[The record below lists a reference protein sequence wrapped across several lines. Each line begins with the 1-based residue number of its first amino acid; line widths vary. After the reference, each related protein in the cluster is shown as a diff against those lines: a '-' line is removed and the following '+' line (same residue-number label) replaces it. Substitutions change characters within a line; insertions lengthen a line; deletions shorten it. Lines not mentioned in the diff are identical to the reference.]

1 MGKRIKNC
9 SIKVSV
15 SLFLNDYTSEGR
27 TNPYGKAYRKGR
39 WAKANMVMDDLVVER
54 LRAGDAP
61 TYCILIERL
70 QQPLTGYLHRLVGDR
85 EVALDLAQD
94 TFLQVYKEIGKTSGE
109 LKLDAWIYRIATN
122 YGLRYLNRKRL
133 RQMIHIDGPDGLDDS
148 LATAG
153 PEDQSVTRIV
163 VQQALGRM
171 NPKDAG
177 DSATSLWRS
186 FQLRRNRPY
195 SQDEFGGCSET
206 SGAWCGEV
214 SRGLRRGISDAS
226 AKCRTSVRRG
236 QKRWKLAYVQ

>member
-1 MGKRIKNC
+1 M
-9 SIKVSV
+9 KVSV
-15 SLFLNDYTSEGR
+15 FLFLDDYTSEGG
-27 TNPYGKAYRKGR
+27 TYPYGEAYRKGR
-39 WAKANMVMDDLVVER
+39 RGKANMVMDDLVVER

-61 TYCILIERL
+61 TYCTLIERL

-133 RQMIHIDGPDGLDDS
+133 RQMIHIDGLDDS

-171 NPKDAG
+171 NPKDAAILQLHYG
-177 DSATSLWRS
+177 NS
-186 FQLRRNRPY
+186 FSYEEIGHILKL
-195 SQDEFGGCSET
+195 SSE
-206 SGAWCGEV
+206 AV
-214 SRGLRRGISDAS
+214 RKRVARGVEKFRAVYGDAS
-226 AKCRTSVRRG
+226 PVPAQNVGPQFIGVRRDG
-236 QKRWKLAYVQ
+236 R